1 MAIFIIGVQKL
12 NNERHFRLF
21 NTKVN
26 ENNVRDISEKDL
38 TYLMRGNSNFKV
50 QNAAI
55 KDGKIIGTTGSLDK
69 FANEV
74 CYTVIGAINENG
86 NLAGYRFADTMGN
99 VYHMRMEESVQFLNG
114 KPIQNASVVNG
125 SYIRG
130 INWEIPVIQD
140 NKSDK
145 VNTKSNAVKP
155 IYLHVD
161 ARHMNYVFSKEMKGD
176 VQFKL
181 PEEYI
186 SEEQFLIYID
196 SFVYTAYVPEDI
208 YKHFVSGVREKL
220 RVHCNIFGRKDNMME
235 IQVPYAKKGFATE
248 LEVLNQIASELNA
261 KLEVSLMISNAQKR
275 EDIAGYYENTIWNI
289 ISDAKSAG
297 MKMKKYFF
305 LGSDN
310 TVFGNLKGC
319 LLDYLPYLDRQL
331 RNVTQTLGIKY
342 TCNVNKGIANG
353 KIKVIDYVPMDTSP
367 YGCILLEMDK

>member
-1 MAIFIIGVQKL
+1 MAIFIIGVKKL
-12 NNERHFRLF
+12 NNDRYFRLF

-50 QNAAI
+50 QNAAL

-86 NLAGYRFADTMGN
+86 SLAGYKFADTMGN
-99 VYHMRMEESVQFLNG
+99 VYDMRVEETVQFLNG

-130 INWEIPVIQD
+130 INWEISVIQD
-140 NKSDK
+140 NKVEKS
-145 VNTKSNAVKP
+145 NTKSNVVKP
-155 IYLHVD
+155 IYLHID

-176 VQFKL
+176 IRFKL

-196 SFVYTAYVPEDI
+196 SFIYTAYVPEDI
-208 YKHFVSGVREKL
+208 YKHFVSGVLQNL
-220 RVHCNIFGRKDNMME
+220 RVHCNILGRKEGMME
-235 IQVPYAKKGFATE
+235 IQVPYAKKGFLTELEMLKKIATE
-248 LEVLNQIASELNA
+248 LNA
-261 KLEVSLMISNAQKR
+261 NLDVSLMVSNPQKR

-289 ISDAKSAG
+289 ISDAKNVG
-297 MKMKKYFF
+297 MKLKKYFF

-342 TCNVNKGIANG
+342 SCNVNKGIANG
-353 KIKVIDYVPMDTSP
+353 KIKVIDYVPMDNSP

>member
-55 KDGKIIGTTGSLDK
+55 KDGKITGTTGSLDK

-99 VYHMRMEESVQFLNG
+99 VYNMRMEESVQFLNG

-161 ARHMNYVFSKEMKGD
+161 ARHMNYV
-176 VQFKL
+176 L
-181 PEEYI
+181 
-186 SEEQFLIYID
+186 
-196 SFVYTAYVPEDI
+196 
-208 YKHFVSGVREKL
+208 VRK
-220 RVHCNIFGRKDNMME
+220 
-235 IQVPYAKKGFATE
+235 
-248 LEVLNQIASELNA
+248 
-261 KLEVSLMISNAQKR
+261 
-275 EDIAGYYENTIWNI
+275 
-289 ISDAKSAG
+289 
-297 MKMKKYFF
+297 
-305 LGSDN
+305 
-310 TVFGNLKGC
+310 
-319 LLDYLPYLDRQL
+319 
-331 RNVTQTLGIKY
+331 
-342 TCNVNKGIANG
+342 
-353 KIKVIDYVPMDTSP
+353 
-367 YGCILLEMDK
+367 